1 MATNAL
7 SDNKIAQCDAR
18 SEQMSNL
25 VKIAEV
31 NFVCPHCA
39 SLYEIVKATAL
50 PNGFER
56 EIKCS
61 TCRGP
66 LPAREEQFSLS
77 YFLMRRSGGEMWE
90 RLPIG
95 ATASWPASRA
105 TPAPIPHPPAENV

>member
-7 SDNKIAQCDAR
+7 SNNRTSQCDVR
-18 SEQMSNL
+18 GEQGTSL

-39 SLYEIVKATAL
+39 SLYEIVRASAL
-50 PNGFER
+50 PNGVER

-66 LPAREEQFSLS
+66 LPAREEQFFLK

-90 RLPIG
+90 RLPVS
-95 ATASWPASRA
+95 APAS
-105 TPAPIPHPPAENV
+105 